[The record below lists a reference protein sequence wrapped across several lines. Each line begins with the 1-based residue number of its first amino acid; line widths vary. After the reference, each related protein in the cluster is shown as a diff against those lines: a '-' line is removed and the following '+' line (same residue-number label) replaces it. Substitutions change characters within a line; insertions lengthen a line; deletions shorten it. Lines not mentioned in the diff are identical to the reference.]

1 MKKLLLLIVVF
12 CALKANAQNYLI
24 SFAGTGAS
32 TTLTTV
38 LVENLTAGGAILT
51 LNGSDILHLTGTTGV
66 SPVENGQT
74 SSMKIY
80 PNPMTDKSV
89 LQIYPPVAGEAFISV
104 LNMSGKLVFKIP
116 VYLENHPQEF
126 KLSGLKSGIY
136 LISVKGSNYQYS
148 GKLLSNSKESGTISL
163 EKISNNITVEEKKT
177 KADSKGAQA
186 TVEMNY
192 TTGDRLK
199 FTGKFE
205 KYSTVKMDIPTSSK
219 TITFNFIPCRDEDNN
234 LYSIVEIS
242 TQVWM
247 AENLKTTLYND
258 GTSIPLVIDN
268 TEWRNLTTPG
278 YCWYNNDENS
288 HKQYYGALYNW
299 YAVNTGKLC
308 PAGWH
313 VPTDAE
319 WIILITYLGG
329 ESVAG
334 GKLKENTTWWWQPPN
349 AGATNETGFT
359 ALPGGYRPDDNGGIF
374 IYIGIGGSWWCS
386 TEISSWAHSLTI
398 YDSSGGVEYY
408 QSGSPKGWGL
418 SIRCM
423 KD

>member
-1 MKKLLLLIVVF
+1 MNKLLLLIAVF
-12 CALKANAQNYLI
+12 CALKAHAQNYLI
-24 SFAGTGAS
+24 TFAATGA
-32 TTLTTV
+32 TTSLASV
-38 LVENLTAGGAILT
+38 KVENLMAGTSLT
-51 LNGSDILHLTGTTGV
+51 LNGSDILRLNVIEGI
-66 SPVENGQT
+66 SQVENGK
-74 SSMKIY
+74 SSTLRIY

-104 LNMSGKLVFKIP
+104 LDMSGKLVFKIP
-116 VYLENHPQEF
+116 AYLENHSQEF
-126 KLSGLKSGIY
+126 NLSGLKSGFY
-136 LISVKGSNYQYS
+136 LISVKGNNYQYS
-148 GKLLSNSKESGTISL
+148 GKLLSNSKESGTINL
-163 EKISNNITVEEKKT
+163 EKISNNKAVEEKNTKT
-177 KADSKGAQA
+177 DSKGVQA
-186 TVEMNY
+186 TVDMAY

-199 FTGKFE
+199 FTGTFE

-219 TITFNFIPCRDEDNN
+219 SIIFNFIPCRDEDNN
-234 LYSIVEIS
+234 LYSIVEIG

-247 AENLKTTLYND
+247 AENLKTTKYND
-258 GTSIPLVIDN
+258 GIIIPLVTDN
-268 TEWRNLTTPG
+268 TAWSILTTPG

-308 PAGWH
+308 PDGWH

-374 IYIGIGGSWWCS
+374 TYIGIGGSWWCS
-386 TEISSWAHSLTI
+386 TEISSSWAHSLTI
-398 YDSSGGVEYY
+398 FESSGGVEYY
-408 QSGSPKGWGL
+408 QSGSSKGWGL
-418 SIRCM
+418 SIRCI